1 MLKFLFVQIELGD
14 DPLSGVESISGG
26 NSVSG
31 EGDKEA
37 ESVKIGQCMSLEDQ
51 NNLRSF
57 VKEFSGRIL
66 PHLEAVLKK
75 INESVSMFFFD
86 YFVHVV

>member
-14 DPLSGVESISGG
+14 DPLSGIESISGG
-26 NSVSG
+26 DSVSG
-31 EGDKEA
+31 EGDRGG

-57 VKEFSGRIL
+57 VRDFSGRIL

-75 INESVSMFFFD
+75 INESVSVLFFIL
-86 YFVHVV
+86 YM